1 MNLHDLQTF
10 EAVAALGSFTKAA
23 EAMHTVQ
30 SNVTARIKSLEDEF
44 KVILFT
50 RTSRRVELTAAGET
64 LIKYCR
70 HIGQTIEEAKREL
83 SETSQ
88 VGGIIRIG
96 TMETSLS
103 MKLPGVIN
111 RFTDHYP
118 DVEIEVK
125 SAFTGVLTND
135 VLSYKLDLAF
145 VAAPIASPELQ
156 EKVVKKDKL
165 VIITASGYTSLKD
178 YLKKQPV
185 KIIVFDQGCSF
196 RARLGSWLNAKG
208 VVSYRSTVMNS
219 WEGIIS
225 FVEGGMGMTIV
236 PEDLLLQHYAKRR
249 IKIHEINKELGTLT
263 TVLIY
268 RKDLP
273 QSRAMKAF
281 IEMYV

>member
-44 KVILFT
+44 KVTLFT
-50 RTSRRVELTAAGET
+50 RTSRRVELTTAGET

-156 EKVVKKDKL
+156 EKVIKKDKL
-165 VIITASGYTSLKD
+165 VIITASEHTSLKN

-196 RARLGSWLNAKG
+196 RARLESWLNAKG
-208 VVSYRSTVMNS
+208 VVSYRRTVMNS

-236 PEDLLLQHYAKRR
+236 PEDLLLQHYAKRK
-249 IKIHEINKELGTLT
+249 IKIHGINKELGTLT
-263 TVLIY
+263 TVLVY

-281 IEMYV
+281 IEMYA

>member
-1 MNLHDLQTF
+1 MNLHDLKTF

-44 KVILFT
+44 KVTLFT
-50 RTSRRVELTAAGET
+50 RTSRRVELTTAGET

-70 HIGQTIEEAKREL
+70 HISQTIEEAKREL

-88 VGGIIRIG
+88 VSGIIRIG

-135 VLSYKLDLAF
+135 VLNYKLDLAF

-165 VIITASGYTSLKD
+165 VIITAGEHTSLKD

-196 RARLGSWLNAKG
+196 RARLESWLNAKG
-208 VVSYRSTVMNS
+208 VVSYRHTVMNS

-236 PEDLLLQHYAKRR
+236 PEDLLLQHYSKRK
-249 IKIHEINKELGTLT
+249 IKVHEINKELGTLT
-263 TVLIY
+263 TVLVY

>member
-44 KVILFT
+44 KVTLFT
-50 RTSRRVELTAAGET
+50 RTSRRVELTTAGET

-135 VLSYKLDLAF
+135 VLNYKLDLAF

-165 VIITASGYTSLKD
+165 VIITASEHTSLKD

-196 RARLGSWLNAKG
+196 RARLESWLNAKG
-208 VVSYRSTVMNS
+208 VVSYRRTVMNS

-236 PEDLLLQHYAKRR
+236 PEDLLLQHYAKRK
-249 IKIHEINKELGTLT
+249 IKVHEINKELGTLT
-263 TVLIY
+263 TVLVY

>member
-44 KVILFT
+44 KVSLFT

-111 RFTDHYP
+111 HFTDHYP

-135 VLSYKLDLAF
+135 VLNYKLDLAF

-165 VIITASGYTSLKD
+165 VIITSSEHISLKD

-196 RARLGSWLNAKG
+196 RARLESWLNAKG

-236 PEDLLLQHYAKRR
+236 PEDLLLQHYAKRK

-281 IEMYV
+281 IEMYT

>member
-23 EAMHTVQ
+23 ETMHTVQ

-44 KVILFT
+44 KVTLFT
-50 RTSRRVELTAAGET
+50 RTSRRVELTTAGET

-88 VGGIIRIG
+88 VSGIIRIG

-135 VLSYKLDLAF
+135 VLNYKLDLAF

-156 EKVVKKDKL
+156 EKVIKKDKL
-165 VIITASGYTSLKD
+165 VIITASEHTSLKD

-196 RARLGSWLNAKG
+196 RARLESWLNAKG
-208 VVSYRSTVMNS
+208 VVSYRRTVMNS

-236 PEDLLLQHYAKRR
+236 PEDLLLQHYAKRK
-249 IKIHEINKELGTLT
+249 IKVHEINKELGTLT
-263 TVLIY
+263 TVLVY

-281 IEMYV
+281 IEMYA

>member
-44 KVILFT
+44 KVTLFT

-70 HIGQTIEEAKREL
+70 HIAQTIEEAKREL

-135 VLSYKLDLAF
+135 VLSYRLDLAF

-165 VIITASGYTSLKD
+165 VIITASEHTSLKN

-196 RARLGSWLNAKG
+196 RARLESWLNAKG

-236 PEDLLLQHYAKRR
+236 PEDLLLQHYAKRKL
-249 IKIHEINKELGTLT
+249 KIHEINKELGTLT
-263 TVLIY
+263 TVLVY

>member
-44 KVILFT
+44 KVTLFT
-50 RTSRRVELTAAGET
+50 RTSRRVELTTAGET

-135 VLSYKLDLAF
+135 VINYKLDLAF

-156 EKVVKKDKL
+156 EKVIKKDKL
-165 VIITASGYTSLKD
+165 VIITASEHTSLKD

-196 RARLGSWLNAKG
+196 RARLESWLNAKG
-208 VVSYRSTVMNS
+208 VVSYRRTVMNS

-236 PEDLLLQHYAKRR
+236 PEDLLLQHYAKRK
-249 IKIHEINKELGTLT
+249 IKIHGINKELGTLT
-263 TVLIY
+263 TVLVY

-281 IEMYV
+281 IEMYA

>member
-44 KVILFT
+44 KVTLFT
-50 RTSRRVELTAAGET
+50 RTSRRVELTTAGET

-156 EKVVKKDKL
+156 EKVIKKDKL
-165 VIITASGYTSLKD
+165 VIITASEHTSLKD

-196 RARLGSWLNAKG
+196 RARLESWLNAKG
-208 VVSYRSTVMNS
+208 VVSYRRTVMNS

-236 PEDLLLQHYAKRR
+236 PEDLLLQHYAKRK
-249 IKIHEINKELGTLT
+249 IKIHGINKELGTLT
-263 TVLIY
+263 TVLVY

-281 IEMYV
+281 IEMYA

>member
-44 KVILFT
+44 KVTLFT
-50 RTSRRVELTAAGET
+50 RTSRRVELTASGET

-165 VIITASGYTSLKD
+165 VIITASEHTSLKD

-196 RARLGSWLNAKG
+196 RARLESWLNAKG

-236 PEDLLLQHYAKRR
+236 PEDLLLQHYAKRK

-263 TVLIY
+263 TVLVY

-281 IEMYV
+281 IEMYT

>member
-44 KVILFT
+44 KVSLFT

-165 VIITASGYTSLKD
+165 VIITASEHTSLKD

-196 RARLGSWLNAKG
+196 RARLESWLNAKG
-208 VVSYRSTVMNS
+208 VVSYRRTIMNS

-236 PEDLLLQHYAKRR
+236 PEDLLLQHYAKRK

-263 TVLIY
+263 TVLVY

-281 IEMYV
+281 IEMYA

>member
-1 MNLHDLQTF
+1 MNLHDLKTF

-44 KVILFT
+44 KVTLFT
-50 RTSRRVELTAAGET
+50 RTSRRVELTTAGET

-70 HIGQTIEEAKREL
+70 HISQTIEEAKREL

-88 VGGIIRIG
+88 VSGIIRIG

-135 VLSYKLDLAF
+135 VLNYKLGLAF

-165 VIITASGYTSLKD
+165 VIITAGEHTSLKD

-196 RARLGSWLNAKG
+196 RARLESWLNAKG
-208 VVSYRSTVMNS
+208 VVSYRHTVMNS

-236 PEDLLLQHYAKRR
+236 PEDLLLQHYSKRK
-249 IKIHEINKELGTLT
+249 IKVHEINKELGTLT
-263 TVLIY
+263 TVLVY

>member
-44 KVILFT
+44 KVTLFT
-50 RTSRRVELTAAGET
+50 RTSRRVELTTAGET

-135 VLSYKLDLAF
+135 VLNYKLDLAF

-156 EKVVKKDKL
+156 EKVIKKDKL
-165 VIITASGYTSLKD
+165 VIITASEHTSLKD

-196 RARLGSWLNAKG
+196 RARLESWLNAKG
-208 VVSYRSTVMNS
+208 VVSYRRTVMNS

-236 PEDLLLQHYAKRR
+236 PEDLLLQHYAKRK
-249 IKIHEINKELGTLT
+249 IKIHGINKELGTLT
-263 TVLIY
+263 TVLVY

-281 IEMYV
+281 IEMYA

>member
-44 KVILFT
+44 KVSLFT

-135 VLSYKLDLAF
+135 VLNYKLDLAF

-165 VIITASGYTSLKD
+165 VIITSSEHISLKD

-196 RARLGSWLNAKG
+196 RARLESWLNAKG

-236 PEDLLLQHYAKRR
+236 PEDLLLQHYAKRK

-281 IEMYV
+281 IEMYT

>member
-44 KVILFT
+44 KVTLFT
-50 RTSRRVELTAAGET
+50 RTSRRVELTTAGET

-83 SETSQ
+83 SETPQ

-135 VLSYKLDLAF
+135 VLNYKLDLAF

-156 EKVVKKDKL
+156 EKVIKKDKL
-165 VIITASGYTSLKD
+165 VIITASEHTSLKD

-196 RARLGSWLNAKG
+196 RARLESLLNAKG
-208 VVSYRSTVMNS
+208 VVSYRRTVMNS

-236 PEDLLLQHYAKRR
+236 PEDLLLQHYAKRK
-249 IKIHEINKELGTLT
+249 IKVHEINKELGTLT
-263 TVLIY
+263 TVLVY

-281 IEMYV
+281 IEMYA